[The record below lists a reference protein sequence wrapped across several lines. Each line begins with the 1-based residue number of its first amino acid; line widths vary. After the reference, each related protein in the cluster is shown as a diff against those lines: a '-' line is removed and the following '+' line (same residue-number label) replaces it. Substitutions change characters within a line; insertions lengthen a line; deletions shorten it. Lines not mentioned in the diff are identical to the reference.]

1 MMNRI
6 GRMFVYAA
14 AACSSL
20 LWSSAACA
28 WGFGEMHVQSAL
40 GEPFRTQINLIG
52 SDVSNAEKSCFKAG
66 LRGFDGM
73 VLGTATVTFRENSHM
88 LLITTRT
95 PINEPAA
102 SLTVSYTCA
111 PPMQR
116 EYAILLDLPAAQS
129 ANERRAQATT
139 SSSPADSFEPAAT
152 PAPAKK
158 PRRHAVPAT
167 ENTASDSSSNEK
179 PVTAA
184 SSAKR
189 KESGKEGKKAEQT
202 RSVLKLGSDDAAP
215 DGHVF
220 RQRLALSYSLASSP
234 ADTEPSN
241 QANIADATQES
252 VSASDQ
258 ALRQLLDK
266 IHALERRTEAL
277 QKLNAE
283 QLTAL
288 DAARKAQT
296 PASSMY
302 ILYALLLACA
312 VAIGWLIWRMR
323 QIRYEVGD
331 TSWQQMVP
339 GVDAEPLVTAAV
351 DVTPEPDIAPETA
364 ADSDPEQRSRSTVFS
379 SLARMRKPKA
389 RQEEPEVV
397 SVPASVSAASDDHV
411 DNDYR
416 VDRRNIANAEEI
428 LDEIQEAEFWVHMNQ
443 PQRAIAI
450 LETEV
455 QPASPLK
462 WLHLVDLYRMVG
474 EQEKYEALAIR
485 FKEIFNG
492 RLAPWEDGESAAGA
506 RDIEAFPQVL
516 EKISAVWQTG
526 DAIEFLEKLLVD
538 DRNGS
543 REGFDLPAYRDLLF
557 LTNLAYQVQALRNAE
572 AKELA
577 PLDWPFPDE
586 EAGEGRKS

>member
-1 MMNRI
+1 MMNCI
-6 GRMFVYAA
+6 GRVFVYAA
-14 AACSSL
+14 AVCSTL
-20 LWSSAACA
+20 LWSGAACA
-28 WGFGEMHVQSAL
+28 WGFGEMRVQSAL

-52 SDVSNAEKSCFKAG
+52 SDIGNAEKSCFKAG

-73 VLGTATVTFRENSHM
+73 VLGTATVTFRENSHV

-95 PINEPAA
+95 PVNEPAA

-116 EYAILLDLPAAQS
+116 EYAILLDLPAAQP
-129 ANERRAQATT
+129 ANERRAQAAAP
-139 SSSPADSFEPAAT
+139 SSSTDSFESVA
-152 PAPAKK
+152 PAPSVKK
-158 PRRHAVPAT
+158 SRRHAQPVT
-167 ENTASDSSSNEK
+167 EETSSDSPSTDKVVNAPSN
-179 PVTAA
+179 
-184 SSAKR
+184 SKR
-189 KESGKEGKKAEQT
+189 KESAREVKKAEQT
-202 RSVLKLGSDDAAP
+202 RSVLKLGRDEAAT

-220 RQRLALSYSLASSP
+220 RQRLALSYSLASPPVDPESV
-234 ADTEPSN
+234 N
-241 QANIADATQES
+241 QATIADATQES

-258 ALRQLLDK
+258 ALRQLLEK

-283 QLTAL
+283 QSTAL

-302 ILYALLLACA
+302 ILYGLLLACA
-312 VAIGWLIWRMR
+312 VAIGWLVWRMR
-323 QIRYEVGD
+323 QIRSEVGD
-331 TSWQQMVP
+331 ASWQQMVP
-339 GVDAEPLVTAAV
+339 EVDAVPSVSSVAEIGPQSDAA
-351 DVTPEPDIAPETA
+351 TT
-364 ADSDPEQRSRSTVFS
+364 DSSVEREDGQRARSTVFS
-379 SLARMRKPKA
+379 SLARMRKSKA
-389 RQEEPEVV
+389 RQDEPKVV
-397 SVPASVSAASDDHV
+397 TAPVPASRDDSA

-485 FKEIFNG
+485 FKDIFNG
-492 RLAPWEDGESAAGA
+492 RIAPWGLPESAGGA

-516 EKISAVWQTG
+516 EKIMAVWQTDG
-526 DAIEFLEKLLVD
+526 AIALLEKLLVD
-538 DRNGS
+538 DREGS

-572 AKELA
+572 GKELA

-586 EAGEGRKS
+586 EASDGVKS